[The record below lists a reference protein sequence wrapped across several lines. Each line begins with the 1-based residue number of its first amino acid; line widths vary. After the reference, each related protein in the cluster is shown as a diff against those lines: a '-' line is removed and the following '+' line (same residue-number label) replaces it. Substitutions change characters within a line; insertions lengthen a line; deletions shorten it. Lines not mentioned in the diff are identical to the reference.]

1 LRFKIVRVADAPTRC
16 LNSRAL
22 STCITHLAG
31 ALMPIAIIAE
41 KLLGFPGR
49 LGSLKS
55 PPGRAPNTL
64 PAASSHQ
71 SGIGYEDNGDN
82 LHFKRSFASRC
93 FRTLPRTISPLESLR
108 ACPRF
113 APSESRACSVWP
125 HHRLAMFGAIRW
137 LAQLIYSNRRRTEIT
152 SLGDEGLRNR
162 ALSELGLS
170 YR

>member
-1 LRFKIVRVADAPTRC
+1 MRFKIVRVADAPTRC

-22 STCITHLAG
+22 STCMTHLAG

-125 HHRLAMFGAIRW
+125 HHRLAMFGQYVGSR
-137 LAQLIYSNRRRTEIT
+137 
-152 SLGDEGLRNR
+152 SLFIVTDATPRSPAWVTKVFATG